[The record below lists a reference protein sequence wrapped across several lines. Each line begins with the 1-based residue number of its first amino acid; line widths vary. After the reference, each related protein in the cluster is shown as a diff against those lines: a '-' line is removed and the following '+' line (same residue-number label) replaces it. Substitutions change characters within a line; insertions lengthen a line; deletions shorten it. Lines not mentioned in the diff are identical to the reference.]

1 MVNNQLDPHDATM
14 RASAGFIFAMIAALA
29 VTIGLYL
36 AIGDG
41 SIERQLV
48 VYGPGVGVILFA
60 LRWCWVTIDADR
72 AQLHYQQQREMDV
85 QHEERLARIR
95 VAEEQAMSRV
105 RVEESR
111 AQALLPPPSKPVTD
125 GHTFQINHGK
135 GKRIATLGP
144 MREWLWTL
152 RNGDT
157 ARGDIIDGLVQLYG
171 RDGDMRDLLRKE
183 LNLQFSN
190 GAPAKAIQALIES
203 GAMHETEEGPEWT
216 ISQPEAHT
224 RVDEMYRHAIKPPT
238 AIPNYMGPKSEE
250 VART

>member
-29 VTIGLYL
+29 ITIGLYL

-41 SIERQLV
+41 SIEQQLV
-48 VYGPGVGVILFA
+48 VYGPGVGVIIFA

-72 AQLHYQQQREMDV
+72 AQLHYQQQQEISV
-85 QHEERLARIR
+85 QREERLARIE
-95 VAEEQAMSRV
+95 VAKEQALARV
-105 RVEESR
+105 RIEESR
-111 AQALLPPPSKPVTD
+111 AQAMLPPPSKPTTD
-125 GHTFQINHGK
+125 GHTFQINQGPN
-135 GKRIATLGP
+135 KRIASLGP
-144 MREWLWTL
+144 ARSWMWTL

-203 GAMHETEEGPEWT
+203 GVMQTTEEGPEWT

-224 RVDEMYRHAIKPPT
+224 RVDEMYRRAIKPPT

-250 VART
+250 RERT